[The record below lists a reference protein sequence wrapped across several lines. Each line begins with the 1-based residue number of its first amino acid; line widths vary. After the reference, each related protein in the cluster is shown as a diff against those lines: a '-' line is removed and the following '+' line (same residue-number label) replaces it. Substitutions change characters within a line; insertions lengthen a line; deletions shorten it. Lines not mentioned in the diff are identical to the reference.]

1 MLKNKLNIL
10 MLLNSLSIV
19 LIAIFV
25 FYNYNSKSK
34 TIVYVDNSKL
44 FEEFRMTKEM
54 KTIGEKEFTT
64 KKIFLDSLYAKLQ
77 ENIGEQE
84 KEILMKEFVSKRE
97 EFDQFNQNFVVVESD
112 KIWSRINS
120 YAKDF
125 SKENNYKLVIG
136 SNNKQDI
143 LFADESID
151 VTKEFLDYLNK
162 KYSGL

>member
-10 MLLNSLSIV
+10 TLINLLLIILLTVFV
-19 LIAIFV
+19 L
-25 FYNYNSKSK
+25 YNYTSKSEK
-34 TIVYVDNSKL
+34 IVYVNNSKL
-44 FEEFRMTKEM
+44 FEEFKMTKEM
-54 KTIGEKEFTT
+54 KTIGEKEFTN
-64 KKIFLDSLYAKLQ
+64 KKTFLDSLYAQLQ
-77 ENIGEQE
+77 GNLNEQE
-84 KEILMKEFVSKRE
+84 KELLMKEFVSKRE
-97 EFDQFNQNFVVVESD
+97 EFDQFNQTFVVEESD

-125 SKENNYKLVIG
+125 SKENNYNLIIG

-151 VTKEFLDYLNK
+151 VTKELLDYLNK